1 MIECCRFR
9 WLKSMLNFKI
19 DSFFWSSDIFFT
31 TFTSILTKLYST
43 IMKIFYTFSLMIFA
57 FGSYA
62 QQNITSVSN
71 GMATDPFVW
80 DCTCIP
86 LTGDNIT
93 INHDI
98 QMNSDWLVNGSGSL
112 TISNSG
118 SLIEDAQHRGILFDG
133 GVVFTNHGTTE
144 MTNFAF
150 TNGAEAHNYGTLSL
164 DTGLY
169 VDQNSTFMNH
179 GLVKDVDSTLTQ
191 GTFMNEG
198 TYSQGDFLNEGMM
211 NNTGYL
217 TADSLLNTGTLN
229 TSMGSLTILDFG
241 NTGVLNVTGSSYIIV
256 NDDFWNSGQLYL
268 AAGRDIR
275 VANDMSNAHQSG
287 IASIDNDGLI
297 EIGNDFSNFDT
308 LRGSG
313 VFCIANNSFNNGEV
327 KETLDICDNTSVSH
341 FDANTG
347 NIEATVTNCVS
358 GCSVGIE
365 EDLLSKDEV
374 SIYPNPATTMLNIDA
389 NTNYDMLL
397 VDVMGNI
404 ILDQKVDNQLDVS
417 HLKTGVYFIKFTG
430 ADFSK
435 TLKFV
440 KR

>member
-1 MIECCRFR
+1 M
-9 WLKSMLNFKI
+9 KV
-19 DSFFWSSDIFFT
+19 
-31 TFTSILTKLYST
+31 ILTFSIF
-43 IMKIFYTFSLMIFA
+43 IMSFVVFS
-57 FGSYA
+57 
-62 QQNITSVSN
+62 QQTITSVAD
-71 GMATDPFVW
+71 GLATNPMVW

-86 LTGDNIT
+86 QTSDDIT
-93 INHDI
+93 INHAI

-112 TISNSG
+112 TVSNGG
-118 SLIEDAQHRGILFDG
+118 SLIEDSQYRGILFDG
-133 GVVFTNHGTTE
+133 GVIFTNHGTTE

-164 DTGLY
+164 DSGLY

-191 GTFMNEG
+191 GMFMNEG

-211 NNTGYL
+211 TNTGYI

-229 TSMGSLTILDFG
+229 TSIGSLTIYDFG
-241 NTGVLNVTGSSYIIV
+241 NTGILNVTGSSYIIV
-256 NDDFWNSGQLYL
+256 NGDFWNSGALYL

-287 IASIDNDGLI
+287 TASINNDGLI
-297 EIGNDFSNFDT
+297 EVGNDFSNTDT

-313 VFCIANNSFNNGEV
+313 VFCIANNSLNTGDV

-347 NIEATVTNCVS
+347 NIEPTVTNCAT
-358 GCSVGIE
+358 GCSVGVE
-365 EDLLSKDEV
+365 EDVLSENEI
-374 SIYPNPATTMLNIDA
+374 SIYPNPASTKLNIEAD
-389 NTNYDMLL
+389 TNYKMLL
-397 VDVMGNI
+397 VDVMGNV
-404 ILDQKVDNQLDVS
+404 ILDQKVESTLDVS
-417 HLKTGVYFIKFTG
+417 NLKTGVYFIKFTG
-430 ADFSK
+430 SDFSK

-440 KR
+440 KK